1 MQITNAPTGRS
12 WLSMAKKLL
21 LPVVA
26 CGLLASCAAL
36 IGPRQLDVPLTR
48 LQEGLDRRFPLNN
61 KAMALLDVQL
71 THPQLTMLPDSN
83 RVALSLDVSV
93 APPFI
98 RQSWNGN
105 VAMSGRLA
113 IDNVRNAVYIRDAH
127 VDTVTIN
134 GMDEEKQRQF
144 KLVANL
150 VADQM
155 IKDVPLYNFRP
166 EDLRIAGVQFVPTA
180 IMATSRGLVVNFEPA
195 K

>member
-1 MQITNAPTGRS
+1 
-12 WLSMAKKLL
+12 MAKKLI
-21 LPVVA
+21 LPVIA

-36 IGPRQLDVPLTR
+36 IGPRQLDVPTTR

-127 VDTVTIN
+127 VDTVNIN
-134 GMDEEKQRQF
+134 GVDEEKQRQF
-144 KLVANL
+144 KLIANL

-155 IKDVPLYNFRP
+155 IKEVPLYNFRP
-166 EDLRIAGVQFVPTA
+166 EDLRVAGVQFVPTA